1 MQSPGSGFVQSTLVS
16 RERAKIRFRVEVCVQ
31 RMRKFLGKFLLVV
44 VAVAIAAGGYLYYRE
59 SVINRLYAEAAGYP
73 QVFRGTE
80 ESRAAV
86 KELAAYRGQRS
97 KRMLLSI
104 ALGKVPFPWPAV
116 QAEAIK
122 ALRDRNDPEV
132 SRALAKLLQPH
143 EGLGTREAVAL
154 ALRDLPCDD
163 ESIRSILHYLERVWR
178 GEKNAEELVVDS
190 ILTNER
196 AKEYTKKKREAFYDN
211 LYAVLRRENA
221 KTIVNLV
228 QIYGIGSDGPS
239 LFALD
244 LLSRLG
250 LHEVCPLLLQSEKAI
265 NQLGPELYNGPR
277 QELQATIASLNCK

>member
-1 MQSPGSGFVQSTLVS
+1 
-16 RERAKIRFRVEVCVQ
+16 
-31 RMRKFLGKFLLVV
+31 MRKFLGKFLLVV

-178 GEKNAEELVVDS
+178 GEPNSEDRLIDTTSDK
-190 ILTNER
+190 ER
-196 AKEYTKKKREAFYDN
+196 FTSTLKREQEAVYEN
-211 LYAVLRRENA
+211 LYLVLKRENT